1 MSDTGELLVYQSED
15 GSTRVTCRVAEGT
28 VWLNQAEPSG
38 IPWLGDI
45 PQHWQVRRIKYLL
58 REVDE

>member
-28 VWLNQAEPSG
+28 VWLNQAEMAHLEP
-38 IPWLGDI
+38 L
-45 PQHWQVRRIKYLL
+45 HRT
-58 REVDE
+58 